1 MKNNNVNSSHHLLRG
16 IKNFFSRDL
25 LWKIFSLV
33 IAVFMWFLVMNT
45 INPTE
50 IKTFTA
56 PITFE
61 NMEALTEKGY
71 IVSNIQDFDSA
82 TVTIKVEASRPALDA
97 LSKTENKNSIKAKI
111 DLSKIEI
118 DQNSNFPYTITAAIV
133 PSLPSNSYLY
143 NYDISSY
150 YPNGAE
156 IEIDKA
162 ATRTIPVELA
172 TYGSP
177 MSGYVADDATG
188 DTEEVEVTG
197 PNSIINTVEKV
208 LATIDITNAKE
219 TVNKNCKMTVYD
231 TNDTAL
237 KGFIIEP
244 ESINVSV
251 VIKKNNVIKIEE
263 PVTTGNLPDQLELLS
278 IEYSPKSINAT
289 SFNDRVP
296 ESITLP
302 PIDLTSITK
311 ETTKAIDISDILEKA
326 GLEAKA
332 KKINVTIKVGVKSA
346 EDYVIPTSTIKAVGL
361 GANYNINFDDDEI
374 TLEIGGVNN
383 IDIATLTPMIDVTNL
398 SEGKHT
404 VPLKINLP
412 ANAVISEDPVVDIEI
427 TAKTTT
433 PPEKIPE
440 VETTLAIESTT
451 ELNEITTENFN

>member
-97 LSKTENKNSIKAKI
+97 LSKAENKNSIKAKI

-177 MSGYVADDATG
+177 MSGYVADDATS

-361 GANYNINFDDDEI
+361 GANYNINFYDDEI